1 MEIQMWREILNPYEL
16 AVKELTIKFEHLI
29 KEHHDKGY
37 YSSIER
43 VEGRVKTIFSIL
55 EKCQKKGISIDDV
68 TEKIEDIAGIRIICQ
83 FVEDIGHVV
92 ELLRKRSDIEIK
104 TEKDYVSVP
113 KDSGYRSYHMIVWYT
128 VETMDGPKRIM
139 VEIQIRTMAMNF
151 WATIEHSLQYKY
163 KLHMPE
169 EIQDVQ
175 EALTEEAAE
184 LSEDDLVEEIEE
196 IEEISEQE
204 VEGIEEDIDIVEEA
218 EEEDVFEDADD
229 EEESDADD
237 IEEPLCV
244 AIDNDK
250 IIGYIFGHYYTA
262 EKKNSYIEI
271 GSKCFTVD
279 ELYVLPE
286 YRSQG
291 VGKELFYHIENKVKG
306 SCVYITL
313 NTSTKDYK
321 KILHFYV
328 DELDMDFHSAFLI
341 KSTEA

>member
-169 EIQDVQ
+169 EIQ
-175 EALTEEAAE
+175 ERLMKA
-184 LSEDDLVEEIEE
+184 
-196 IEEISEQE
+196 
-204 VEGIEEDIDIVEEA
+204 
-218 EEEDVFEDADD
+218 
-229 EEESDADD
+229 SDATVLLDKEMSQVRLEIMDAQNAFQRQAKVVAD
-237 IEEPLCV
+237 I
-244 AIDNDK
+244 
-250 IIGYIFGHYYTA
+250 
-262 EKKNSYIEI
+262 
-271 GSKCFTVD
+271 
-279 ELYVLPE
+279 
-286 YRSQG
+286 
-291 VGKELFYHIENKVKG
+291 
-306 SCVYITL
+306 L
-313 NTSTKDYK
+313 NTIQNMYRVANAREMAKIQDEFYRIYSMNNLEQLERFYK
-321 KILHFYV
+321 Q
-328 DELDMDFHSAFLI
+328 LDTIAEGYRAQNL
-341 KSTEA
+341 

>member
-1 MEIQMWREILNPYEL
+1 MKYEFRSL
-16 AVKELTIKFEHLI
+16 DPATLCDLI
-29 KEHHDKGY
+29 
-37 YSSIER
+37 
-43 VEGRVKTIFSIL
+43 
-55 EKCQKKGISIDDV
+55 
-68 TEKIEDIAGIRIICQ
+68 
-83 FVEDIGHVV
+83 
-92 ELLRKRSDIEIK
+92 
-104 TEKDYVSVP
+104 
-113 KDSGYRSYHMIVWYT
+113 
-128 VETMDGPKRIM
+128 
-139 VEIQIRTMAMNF
+139 
-151 WATIEHSLQYKY
+151 
-163 KLHMPE
+163 
-169 EIQDVQ
+169 
-175 EALTEEAAE
+175 E
-184 LSEDDLVEEIEE
+184 LSQKWVDEN
-196 IEEISEQE
+196 ISYGM
-204 VEGIEEDIDIVEEA
+204 VVN
-218 EEEDVFEDADD
+218 
-229 EEESDADD
+229 DADD

-328 DELDMDFHSAFLI
+328 DGLDMDFHSAFLI